1 MADQPLRAELF
12 RDAVALAAK
21 EAIRDGKDASRLQ
34 VSRIDAIIDE
44 LKARALRTGIPPT
57 KR

>member
-1 MADQPLRAELF
+1 MADEPLKAELF
-12 RDAVALAAK
+12 RDAVAFAAK

-34 VSRIDAIIDE
+34 VARIDAIIEE
-44 LKARALRTGIPPT
+44 LKARALRTGIPPA